1 MIETQNLW
9 KEFGRVGALRGVNL
23 TIEPGSATALI
34 GANGAGKSTLI
45 RVLMNLIHP
54 SSGTATVLGVN
65 SRKISP
71 RELAQIGYVAESQ
84 QMPARLTTGEYIS
97 YLRPF
102 YPQWDVELEA
112 SILKQLHLPLD
123 RKIGDLSHGM
133 RMKMGVVCALPF
145 RPKALILDEPLS
157 GLDPLVRDD
166 LMESLVSQA
175 GETTIL
181 ISSQELSE
189 IEGLAT
195 HVALLHEGRL
205 LFQES
210 MEALTSRFRE
220 VRVTLDHAI
229 DPERFFHPDWLR
241 IETSGNVLAFV
252 ETRFSEA
259 GIGERVRAAVGETR
273 HIDVQPMPLR
283 TIFTTLAKSMREG
296 SPQ

>member
-1 MIETQNLW
+1 MIQTENLW
-9 KEFGRVGALRGVNL
+9 KKFGGVGALRGVNL
-23 TIEPGSATALI
+23 SVEPGSATALI

-45 RVLMNLIHP
+45 RVLMNLLAP
-54 SSGTATVLGVN
+54 TRGRATVLGVD

-84 QMPARLTTGEYIS
+84 QMPARLTTGEYIA

-102 YPQWDVELEA
+102 YPHWDVDLEA
-112 SILKQLHLPLD
+112 SILNQLHLPLD
-123 RKIGDLSHGM
+123 REIGDLSHGM
-133 RMKMGVVCALPF
+133 RMKMGLVCALPF

-175 GETTIL
+175 GKTTIL
-181 ISSQELSE
+181 ISSQELGE

-205 LFQES
+205 LFQET

-220 VRVTLDHAI
+220 VRVTLDHAV
-229 DPERFFHPDWLR
+229 DPERFFHPDWLQ

-252 ETRFSEA
+252 ETHFSEA
-259 GIGERVRAAVGETR
+259 AIDERVRSAVGETR
-273 HIDVQPMPLR
+273 RIDVQPMPLR
-283 TIFTTLAKSMREG
+283 TIFTTLAKAMREG
-296 SPQ
+296 SQS